1 MGIWEYIEVAISFL
15 AGIGTLLIG
24 MKMMS
29 GGMERAADKGLR
41 KLFSKM
47 SDNRFVGVG
56 VGCAVTALVQSSSA
70 TTVMVVG
77 FVNAG
82 VMTLFQATSI
92 IMGANIGTTV
102 TAQILALQSFSVTA
116 IFTLFAF
123 VGVFIQMF
131 AKKDSAKNIG
141 YMLAGLGITFVG
153 LALMSDSMADLAKEP
168 IIVDLLERLTSPI
181 LLALIGVA
189 LTAIIQSSAAV
200 TAILIGMVGNG
211 ILIGG
216 SGNGILFVIMG
227 TNIGTCMTSILSAIG
242 TNANAKR
249 AAFIHFVFNVIGSLV
264 FIIICLCWGNF
275 KTVVI
280 DSWIHSPQQQ
290 IAMFHTLFNVFTT
303 LMLIPFSKMLVKLS
317 QFVIKDKKEE
327 SEFSVKYIDERILQT
342 PAIALAQL
350 IKEMSYM
357 LEVAQRALDKSMN
370 NFLERNEDEEPVRK
384 NLREVNFLSG
394 KVTDYLI
401 KLSEEDMSHNDEL
414 TVSSL
419 YKVLN
424 DILRV
429 ADFSNNIMR
438 YLRVAV
444 ANELYFS
451 TEGLNEIKEMYSLV
465 DELFKDVN
473 YSFSNRTDKILA
485 KIEETEEKTDKYKLQ
500 LQQNH
505 LDRLKGGNCKSES
518 SSLYV
523 NLIGNIE
530 RVADHLVYIAQ
541 SVKE

>member
-1 MGIWEYIEVAISFL
+1 MGVWEYVEVAIGFL
-15 AGIGTLLIG
+15 AGIGTLLVG

-47 SDNRFVGVG
+47 SDNRFAGVG

-123 VGVFIQMF
+123 VGVMVQMF
-131 AKKDSAKNIG
+131 AKSDTAKNVG
-141 YMLAGLGITFVG
+141 FMLAGLGITFVG
-153 LALMSDSMADLAKEP
+153 LALMSDSMSELAKEP
-168 IIVDLLERLTSPI
+168 
-181 LLALIGVA
+181 
-189 LTAIIQSSAAV
+189 
-200 TAILIGMVGNG
+200 
-211 ILIGG
+211 
-216 SGNGILFVIMG
+216 
-227 TNIGTCMTSILSAIG
+227 
-242 TNANAKR
+242 
-249 AAFIHFVFNVIGSLV
+249 
-264 FIIICLCWGNF
+264 
-275 KTVVI
+275 
-280 DSWIHSPQQQ
+280 
-290 IAMFHTLFNVFTT
+290 
-303 LMLIPFSKMLVKLS
+303 VKLS
-317 QFVIKDKKEE
+317 QFVIREKK
-327 SEFSVKYIDERILQT
+327 SPDEFSVKYIDERILQT

-357 LEVAQRALDKSMN
+357 LEVAQRALDKAMD
-370 NFLERNEDEEPVRK
+370 NFINRTEDEEPVRK
-384 NLREVNFLSG
+384 DLREINFLSG

-401 KLSEEDMSHNDEL
+401 RLSEEDMSHNDEL

-419 YKVLN
+419 YKVLG
-424 DILRV
+424 DIMRV

-451 TEGLNEIKEMYSLV
+451 SEGLNEIKEMYSLV
-465 DELFKDVN
+465 DELFKDVD
-473 YSFSNRTDKILA
+473 YTFANRTTRLLA
-485 KIEETEEKTDKYKLQ
+485 KIEDTESKTDKFKLQ

>member
-1 MGIWEYIEVAISFL
+1 MGVWEYVEVAIGFL
-15 AGIGTLLIG
+15 AGIGTLLVG

-47 SDNRFVGVG
+47 SDNRFAGVG

-82 VMTLFQATSI
+82 VMTLFSGDVHNHGRQHRHDSH
-92 IMGANIGTTV
+92 GANPC
-102 TAQILALQSFSVTA
+102 ASILFRYGDFHVVCLCGSHGADVCKSDT
-116 IFTLFAF
+116 
-123 VGVFIQMF
+123 
-131 AKKDSAKNIG
+131 AKNVG
-141 YMLAGLGITFVG
+141 FMLAGLGITFVG
-153 LALMSDSMADLAKEP
+153 LALMSDSMSELAKEP
-168 IIVDLLERLTSPI
+168 VIVDLLERLTNPI

-189 LTAIIQSSAAV
+189 LTAVIQSSAAV

-211 ILIGG
+211 ILVGG

-227 TNIGTCMTSILSAIG
+227 TNVGTCMTSILSSIG

-249 AAFIHFVFNVIGSLV
+249 AAFIHFMFNFIGSAV
-264 FIIICLCWGNF
+264 FIVICLCWADF
-275 KTVVI
+275 KAVVI
-280 DSWIHSPQQQ
+280 DSWIPNPQQQ

-303 LMLIPFSKMLVKLS
+303 ALLIPFSRSLVKLS
-317 QFVIKDKKEE
+317 QFVIREKK
-327 SEFSVKYIDERILQT
+327 SPDEFSVKYIDERILQT

-357 LEVAQRALDKSMN
+357 LEVAQRALDKAMD
-370 NFLERNEDEEPVRK
+370 NFINRTEDEEPVRK
-384 NLREVNFLSG
+384 DLREINFLSG

-401 KLSEEDMSHNDEL
+401 RLSEEDMSHNDEL

-419 YKVLN
+419 YKVLS
-424 DILRV
+424 DIMRV

-451 TEGLNEIKEMYSLV
+451 SEGLNEIKEMYSLV
-465 DELFKDVN
+465 DELFKDVD
-473 YSFSNRTDKILA
+473 YTFANRTTRLLA
-485 KIEETEEKTDKYKLQ
+485 KIEDTESKTDKFKLQ